1 MRFSFNC
8 AQMPLHAQRAP
19 TTTAVTVFTR
29 HSILSK
35 LGSTSDEKH
44 QGRERKNRLC
54 SLWPCSHKAKKRTT
68 RPSIF
73 QLLATNIL
81 TQCRESKET
90 AHTCGNLYALQLAAC
105 QLPSAGSP
113 SAHRRELSSDI
124 SSGLC
129 WPSQHKIQSSG
140 NKLWHHHA
148 ACCTAG
154 LFWTIQ
160 AVWWQ
165 HATSCE
171 TS

>member
-1 MRFSFNC
+1 
-8 AQMPLHAQRAP
+8 MPREHRPQRQ
-19 TTTAVTVFTR
+19 
-29 HSILSK
+29 S
-35 LGSTSDEKH
+35 
-44 QGRERKNRLC
+44 LC
-54 SLWPCSHKAKKRTT
+54 SLGIRSFRSSGAPVTRSTKVGKEKTAFARCGRVHARQKRGQVGL
-68 RPSIF
+68 SIF

-113 SAHRRELSSDI
+113 SAHRRGLSLGI
-124 SSGLC
+124 SSGPC
-129 WPSQHKIQSSG
+129 WPSHHKTQSSG